1 VPGAPQSEGDRVGLA
16 TALGSSERAV
26 AGQVSRLVAIR
37 AIIDLAEDEEARDV
51 AADELLVLGIKRQE
65 IVAAMLDDPAG

>member
-1 VPGAPQSEGDRVGLA
+1 MGVA
-16 TALGSSERAV
+16 TALRSKEPTLGA
-26 AGQVSRLVAIR
+26 QVSSRLVAIR

-65 IVAAMLDDPAG
+65 IVAAMLDDPGT